1 MPENNGNMRLEQNL
15 LEDVLRDL
23 RDLSGEA
30 GEDAEALARA
40 CDAIHAEA
48 VQQLRATRAGEVPD
62 ARRLL
67 IAAGGLFA
75 RWEDLRRVLAELE
88 ERARE
93 DLGRR
98 VVLAPTL
105 HLDRTMVPV
114 GVGGEE

>member
-1 MPENNGNMRLEQNL
+1 MPGINGQMWLQ
-15 LEDVLRDL
+15 DIVRDL

-40 CDAIHAEA
+40 CDAIHREA
-48 VQQLRATRAGEVPD
+48 VKQLQASRAGEVPD
-62 ARRLL
+62 VRGLL

-88 ERARE
+88 ERTRE

-98 VVLAPTL
+98 VVLAGPPL
-105 HLDRTMVPV
+105 HLDRVMVPV
-114 GVGGEE
+114 GLDGEE